1 MTFERADYKDLLN
14 KKKTERVREQKTS
27 LEMLRRAEVGAKFLT
42 NDENWDVYLSY
53 IQNAIERTEAQLSAF
68 KEGLCDPNITNTD
81 EIMRIKIH
89 AATCAGRIEAM
100 KAMRALPKELMTA
113 GAQARQL
120 LDTIDETDA
129 LQQ

>member
-1 MTFERADYKDLLN
+1 MSFERADYTELLG

-42 NDENWDVYLSY
+42 SDQNWDTYLSY
-53 IQNAIERTEAQLSAF
+53 IQNAIERTEAQLSAC
-68 KEGLCDPNITNTD
+68 KEGLCDPDMTNAD

-120 LDTIDETDA
+120 LDTIDEPDA